1 MRILLAEDEKSLS
14 NALVTILKHNNYSVD
29 AVYNG
34 QDALDYVLSDNI
46 YDLIILDIMMPKLD
60 GISVLKGIR
69 KNKINTPIIMLTA
82 KSDIQDKITG
92 LDGGADDFLTKP
104 FNVEELLARIRSV
117 TRRKGEINNN
127 NLTFGDLTLN
137 RSTFELECN
146 GSKVLLTNKEYQII
160 ELLMLNKGQMI
171 PMDKIMDKIW
181 GFDSNA
187 DTNVIWTYIS
197 YLRKKLTSISSKV
210 GIKANRNIGYSLE
223 VKND

>member
-1 MRILLAEDEKSLS
+1 MIK
-14 NALVTILKHNNYSVD
+14 
-29 AVYNG
+29 
-34 QDALDYVLSDNI
+34 
-46 YDLIILDIMMPKLD
+46 PK
-60 GISVLKGIR
+60 
-69 KNKINTPIIMLTA
+69 
-82 KSDIQDKITG
+82 
-92 LDGGADDFLTKP
+92 
-104 FNVEELLARIRSV
+104 
-117 TRRKGEINNN
+117 RKGEINNN

-171 PMDKIMDKIW
+171 PMDKIIDKIW

>member
-14 NALVTILKHNNYSVD
+14 NALITILKHNNYSVD

-34 QDALDYVLSDNI
+34 EDALDYVLSDNI
-46 YDLIILDIMMPKLD
+46 YDLVILDIMMPKLD
-60 GISVLKGIR
+60 GISVLKEIR
-69 KNKINTPIIMLTA
+69 KRKISVPIIMLTA
-82 KSDIQDKITG
+82 KSDIQDKVLG
-92 LDGGADDFLTKP
+92 LDGGADDYLTKP

-127 NLTFGDLTLN
+127 NLTFDDLTLN

-146 GSKVLLTNKEYQII
+146 GNKVLLTNKEYQIV
-160 ELLMLNKGQMI
+160 ELLMLHKGQMI

-197 YLRKKLTSISSKV
+197 YLRKKLTSIGSKV
-210 GIKANRNIGYSLE
+210 MIKANRNIGYSLE

>member
-34 QDALDYVLSDNI
+34 EDALDYVLSDNI

-60 GISVLKGIR
+60 GISVLKEIR
-69 KNKINTPIIMLTA
+69 KRKISTPIIMLTA
-82 KSDIQDKITG
+82 KSDIQDKILG
-92 LDGGADDFLTKP
+92 LDGGADDYLTKP

-127 NLTFGDLTLN
+127 NLSYDDLILN

-146 GSKVLLTNKEYQII
+146 GNKVLLTNKEYQII
-160 ELLMLNKGQMI
+160 ELLMLHKDQMVQ
-171 PMDKIMDKIW
+171 MDRIMDKIW

-197 YLRKKLTSISSKV
+197 YLRKKLSSIGSRV

>member
-34 QDALDYVLSDNI
+34 EDALDYVLSDNI
-46 YDLIILDIMMPKLD
+46 YDLVILDIMMPKLD
-60 GISVLKGIR
+60 GISVLKEIR
-69 KNKINTPIIMLTA
+69 KRKISVPIIMLTA
-82 KSDIQDKITG
+82 KSDIQDKILG
-92 LDGGADDFLTKP
+92 LDGGADDYLTKP

-127 NLTFGDLTLN
+127 NLTFDDLTLN

-146 GSKVLLTNKEYQII
+146 GNKVLLTNKEYQIV
-160 ELLMLNKGQMI
+160 ELLMLHKGQMI

-197 YLRKKLTSISSKV
+197 YLRKKLTSIGSKV
-210 GIKANRNIGYSLE
+210 TIKANRNIGYSLE
-223 VKND
+223 EKND